1 MVKIREYSENE
12 RVAIKHLR
20 LAGVS
25 YAAFG
30 RQIRSSQSATFK
42 VFKNFEK
49 RGSAEKKK
57 GCDCPKKFVK
67 EENELSVEFIDN

>member
-1 MVKIREYSENE
+1 MVKIRELSENE
-12 RVAIKHLR
+12 RVAIKQLC
-20 LAGVS
+20 LAGVP

-30 RQIRSSQSATFK
+30 RQIRSSKSATFK

-57 GCDCPKKFVK
+57 GCGRPKNFAK
-67 EENELSVEFIDN
+67 EENEPSVKFIDN